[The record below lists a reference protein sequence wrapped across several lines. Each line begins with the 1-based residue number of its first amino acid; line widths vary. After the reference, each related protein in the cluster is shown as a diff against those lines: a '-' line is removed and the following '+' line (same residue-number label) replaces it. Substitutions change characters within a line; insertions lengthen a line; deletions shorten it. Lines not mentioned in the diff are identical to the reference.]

1 MRDRC
6 GRRVAG
12 GAGPNVLQ
20 CEAGRQI
27 SAGKRPV
34 LLGRCY
40 LPAGKTFFLPAV
52 EVLSSSD
59 PLLLSPDV
67 KAGTQ
72 PTSLSGILHSSSWFV
87 GWVVFTF

>member
-12 GAGPNVLQ
+12 GAWSNVLQ
-20 CEAGRQI
+20 CEAGWQI

-34 LLGRCY
+34 LLGRCC
-40 LPAGKTFFLPAV
+40 LPEGKIFFLPAIK
-52 EVLSSSD
+52 VLSSFD
-59 PLLLSPDV
+59 PLLLSPAV

-72 PTSLSGILHSSSWFV
+72 PTSLSGILHSSN
-87 GWVVFTF
+87 

>member
-40 LPAGKTFFLPAV
+40 LPAV